1 MYTMRINKIYI
12 ALGFLIAFA
21 LFLELTAHADEVNEE
36 TTITFSAPVQIPG
49 QVLPAGTY
57 VFQQAEPDENQNL
70 VRIFNADRTIVYAT
84 LQTASAVRNEP
95 GGTTMVLAQPE
106 NGQPD
111 MLVKWF
117 YPGRSTGHEFLYS
130 KQQEQKI
137 ATGTQETLTGDQLQ
151 SSSAA
156 AGN

>member
-1 MYTMRINKIYI
+1 MRINKIYI

-21 LFLELTAHADEVNEE
+21 LFLELTAHADDVNEA

-49 QVLPAGTY
+49 QVLAAGTY
-57 VFQQAEPDENQNL
+57 VFQQADPDESQNL

-84 LQTASAVRNEP
+84 LQTASAERNKP
-95 GGTTMVLAQPE
+95 GDTTIVLAQPE

-117 YPGRSTGHEFLYS
+117 YPGRLTGHEFLYS
-130 KQQEQKI
+130 KQQEQQI
-137 ATGTQETLTGDQLQ
+137 ATGTQEALTGNKVQ
-151 SSSAA
+151 SRSQA
-156 AGN
+156 AGD

>member
-1 MYTMRINKIYI
+1 MRINKLYI

-21 LFLELTAHADEVNEE
+21 LFLELTAHADEVNEA
-36 TTITFSAPVQIPG
+36 TIVTFSAPVQIPG
-49 QVLPAGTY
+49 QILPAGTY
-57 VFQQAEPDENQNL
+57 VFQQADPDENLNL

-84 LQTASAVRNEP
+84 LQTASAERNQP
-95 GGTTMVLAQPE
+95 GDTTMVLVQPE

-130 KQQEQKI
+130 KQQEQQI
-137 ATGTQETLTGDQLQ
+137 AGGTQETLTGDEVL
-151 SSSAA
+151 SSVRS

>member
-21 LFLELTAHADEVNEE
+21 LFLELTAHADDVNEA

-49 QVLPAGTY
+49 QVLPAGIY
-57 VFQQAEPDENQNL
+57 LFEQATPDTDQHV
-70 VRIFNADRTIVYAT
+70 VRISSTDRKVVYAT
-84 LQTASAVRNEP
+84 LQTASAERQEP
-95 GGTTMVLAQPE
+95 GDTTIVLAQPE
-106 NGQPD
+106 NGRPN
-111 MLVKWF
+111 LVVKWF

-130 KQQEQKI
+130 KQQEQQI
-137 ATGTQETLTGDQLQ
+137 ANGTQESLTGNEVL
-151 SSSAA
+151 SSSTT

>member
-1 MYTMRINKIYI
+1 MRINKIYI

-21 LFLELTAHADEVNEE
+21 LFLELTAHADEVNEA

-49 QVLPAGTY
+49 QILPAGTY
-57 VFQQAEPDENQNL
+57 VFQQADPDENLNL
-70 VRIFNADRTIVYAT
+70 VRIFNVDRTIVYAT
-84 LQTASAVRNEP
+84 LQTASAERNEP
-95 GGTTMVLAQPE
+95 GDTTMVLAQPE

-117 YPGRSTGHEFLYS
+117 YSGRSTGHEFLYS
-130 KQQEQKI
+130 KQQKQQF
-137 ATGTQETLTGDQLQ
+137 AAGTQETLTGNQVL
-151 SSSAA
+151 SSATS

>member
-1 MYTMRINKIYI
+1 MRINKIYI

-21 LFLELTAHADEVNEE
+21 LFLELTAHADEVNEA

-57 VFQQAEPDENQNL
+57 VFQQANPDENQNL

-84 LQTASAVRNEP
+84 LQTASAERKQP
-95 GGTTMVLAQPE
+95 GDTTIVLAQPE
-106 NGQPD
+106 NRQPD

-130 KQQEQKI
+130 KQQEQQI
-137 ATGTQETLTGDQLQ
+137 ASGTQETLTGDEVL
-151 SSSAA
+151 SGSP
-156 AGN
+156 AGGN